1 MKVAIITLFGNFN
14 YGNRLQNY
22 ALQTVLERE
31 GHFVR
36 TIWTDTNTSAIKRY
50 IKRFI
55 EKKNKVFHLKKLKE
69 ITREK
74 AFDRFT
80 ERNIPTYVF
89 HTKDG
94 KIPMSV
100 NKEYDAFIVGSDQVW
115 NPLFWRDS
123 DDSSELYNFFLGFS
137 ELRNI
142 SYAASFGIDAVPER
156 WKQRMRPLLKKFDYV
171 SVREKS
177 GCEITRMLGVQSEV
191 VLDPTL
197 LLRADDWRKIEDG
210 VVTENGYILTYF
222 LGEEQRSVVE
232 EIERVSKRRNLAVIN
247 LYDSKS
253 KFYRCGPEVFLELI
267 DKAEIVYTDSFHAT
281 VFSMIFHTTFAVFNR
296 NHANRSD
303 MSSRIRT
310 LLEIV
315 GIEDGISCSKIVYNQ
330 EFPKYDK
337 CLDIEREKSL
347 SFIKNAL
354 AAPGM
359 GS

>member
-22 ALQTVLERE
+22 ALHTVLERD
-31 GHFVR
+31 GHAVR
-36 TIWTDTNTSAIKRY
+36 TIWADTNTSAIKRY
-50 IKRFI
+50 LKKYI
-55 EKKNKVFHLKKLKE
+55 ERSKKFYHLKRLKE

-80 ERNIPTYVF
+80 ERNIPTHLF

-94 KIPMSV
+94 KIPLSV
-100 NKEYDAFIVGSDQVW
+100 NEEYDAFIVGSDQVW

-156 WKQRMRPLLKKFDYV
+156 WKQRMQPLLKKFDYV

-177 GCEITRMLGVQSEV
+177 GCEITGMLGVQSEV
-191 VLDPTL
+191 ALDPTL
-197 LLRADDWRKIEDG
+197 LLRADDWRKIEEG
-210 VVTENGYILTYF
+210 VVKEKGFILTYF

-232 EIERVSKRRNLAVIN
+232 EIERVSKRRNLKVIN
-247 LYDSKS
+247 LYDEKS
-253 KFYRCGPEVFLELI
+253 QFYRCGPEVFLELI

-310 LLEIV
+310 LLEIA
-315 GIEDGISCSKIVYNQ
+315 GIGDGISDSRIVYNQ
-330 EFPKYDK
+330 EFPQYDK
-337 CLDIEREKSL
+337 RLDTEREKSL
-347 SFIKNAL
+347 SFIRNAL
-354 AAPGM
+354 ATSGM
-359 GS
+359 SC